1 MDISGDHPTPAFAS
15 RRHAATLTFMDTPGA
30 VPPDADDV
38 ALWNLMSEYNWDD
51 GFAVPLA
58 VVQHAHCDR
67 ALALRLFWE
76 LDDAA
81 RIHLS
86 DEENA
91 LREEYS
97 AEAAYSP
104 ENFKHIVAYATILTG
119 RLRRG
124 DYPDGANEYDTGYMS
139 VDLPDQTERQRKL
152 RELRTARARQ
162 EYDDAFLRPALSTG

>member
-1 MDISGDHPTPAFAS
+1 
-15 RRHAATLTFMDTPGA
+15 MDTPDT
-30 VPPDADDV
+30 VLPDADEV
-38 ALWNLMSEYNWDD
+38 ALWNLMSEHNWDD

-58 VVQHAHCDR
+58 VAQHGRCDR

-91 LREEYS
+91 LREQYS
-97 AEAAYSP
+97 AEAAYEP
-104 ENFKHIVAYATILTG
+104 EQFEHIVAYATILTS

-124 DYPDGANEYDTGYMS
+124 DYPDGANEYDTGYMAI
-139 VDLPDQTERQRKL
+139 DLPDQTERQRKL
-152 RELRTARARQ
+152 RELRTARAREQ
-162 EYDDAFLRPALSTG
+162 YDDTFLRPALNAG

>member
-1 MDISGDHPTPAFAS
+1 
-15 RRHAATLTFMDTPGA
+15 
-30 VPPDADDV
+30 
-38 ALWNLMSEYNWDD
+38 MSEYNWDD
-51 GFAVPLA
+51 GFAVPVA
-58 VVQHAHCDR
+58 VVQHAQCDR

-91 LREEYS
+91 LREHYS
-97 AEAAYSP
+97 AEAAYAP
-104 ENFKHIVAYATILTG
+104 ENFQHIVAYATTLTS

-152 RELRTARARQ
+152 RELRTARARR

>member
-1 MDISGDHPTPAFAS
+1 
-15 RRHAATLTFMDTPGA
+15 MDTPGT
-30 VPPDADDV
+30 VLPDADEV
-38 ALWNLMSEYNWDD
+38 ALWNLMSEHNWDD

-58 VVQHAHCDR
+58 VAQHAHCDR

-91 LREEYS
+91 LREQYS
-97 AEAAYSP
+97 AEAAYEP
-104 ENFKHIVAYATILTG
+104 KKFEHIVAYATILTT

-124 DYPDGANEYDTGYMS
+124 DYPDGANEYDTGYMAI
-139 VDLPDQTERQRKL
+139 DLPDQTERQRKL

-162 EYDDAFLRPALSTG
+162 KYDDAFLRPALNAG